1 MKMAKLPKYMSLES
15 KGNHLKFTLR
25 IKKWGIPILMFKAM
39 KKFEGL
45 KWYHWLLYPKIC
57 FKAMRGGLNE
67 Y

>member
-1 MKMAKLPKYMSLES
+1 VAKLPKYMKLEF
-15 KGNHLKFTLR
+15 KGKKAFIH
-25 IKKWGIPILMFKAM
+25 IKKWGIPIMIFQGM

-57 FKAMRGGLNE
+57 IKAMRGGLNE